1 MAEFTPAYEWTTG
14 SEDPLGL
21 HAVVKDPVDQQIIP
35 PDATPEEVAKMEADN
50 ARRAAAQAISGINSY
65 WFPADFATVEAVP
78 QSQRGPFVMH
88 FYALH
93 FWNGFL
99 GLLNSQDLANRVYD
113 GGVNSGPG
121 NAAIWLQKALGA
133 LGVTGVTVDGHWGP
147 ITVAA
152 ANSAPQ
158 DALLD
163 AFKAERVEFLRAN
176 CADNPALDA
185 LIARAMK

>member
-1 MAEFTPAYEWTTG
+1 MMAEFTPAYEWTMDNEDSQRLYARVLDSCPKGCTG
-14 SEDPLGL
+14 PCY
-21 HAVVKDPVDQQIIP
+21 
-35 PDATPEEVAKMEADN
+35 
-50 ARRAAAQAISGINSY
+50 AISGINSGV
-65 WFPADFATVEAVP
+65 WPTDFKTIEAVL
-78 QSQRGPFVMH
+78 QAQRGPFVMH

-113 GGVNSGPG
+113 GGVNSGQG
-121 NAAIWLQKALGA
+121 NAVIWLQKALGA
-133 LGVTGVTVDGHWGP
+133 LGVTGVTVDSHWGP
-147 ITVAA
+147 VTVAA
-152 ANSAPQ
+152 ANSASQ

-163 AFKAERVEFLRAN
+163 AFKAARVEFLRAN